1 MSGNSEEVNLL
12 NELSKLLDDI
22 HEFADNNIAKPLN
35 DFTDN
40 NIKKP
45 LKDNLNIKLQNNLVY
60 YHRAFFLLLRA
71 Y

>member
-45 LKDNLNIKLQNNLVY
+45 LKDNLNIKL
-60 YHRAFFLLLRA
+60 
-71 Y
+71 